1 MIGTQILHFTG
12 RAVGNAK
19 RFRRRAKARLWHFHP
34 ITILPFRGFG
44 TPTWLNVSGR
54 VLEARGVAHVIGGD
68 PPERGSAWRN
78 LRVTV
83 RRFGSEEIP
92 DARLLARLGRASI
105 ELRTDDEGFFQGR
118 LEPLQPLEHGWHD
131 VELELVDSIA
141 GGEGLRAAAP
151 VLVPPSDAEFA
162 VVSDIDDTIVHSA
175 VTNRLRMIRIVLF
188 QNARTR
194 SPFPGVG
201 AFYRALKLGPRG
213 SSANPLFYVS
223 KSPWNLYDLLLAFFE
238 LHKIPRG
245 PIFLRDLSLLEAPS
259 QALGTGQDKLTR
271 IRMLMAT
278 YPALPFVLVGDSGQ
292 KDPEIYRQIALEHPE
307 RVRAIYIRD
316 VTSARREREVR
327 ALAEDIRSHRVPL
340 VLARET
346 LQAARHAAD
355 LGLIAPSALEEIR
368 EDHARDRRLETGSG
382 QVAPVEP

>member
-1 MIGTQILHFTG
+1 VIGTQILHFTR
-12 RAVGNAK
+12 RAVGHAK
-19 RFRRRAKARLWHFHP
+19 RLKLQTKQRFGHFHP
-34 ITILPFRGFG
+34 VAILPFRGYG
-44 TPTWLNVSGR
+44 TPTWVNVTGR
-54 VLEARGVAHVIGGD
+54 ILEARGVAQVNGNAPH
-68 PPERGSAWRN
+68 EKSSACRN
-78 LRVTV
+78 LRATY
-83 RRFGSEEIP
+83 RRFGSDEIP
-92 DARLLARLGRASI
+92 GARLVARLGRAAL
-105 ELRTDDEGFFQGR
+105 ELRTDDEGYFHGKLELLER
-118 LEPLQPLEHGWHD
+118 LEPGWHD
-131 VELELVDSIA
+131 VELELLESIA
-141 GGEGLRAAAP
+141 GGEGLRAHAQ
-151 VLVPPSDAEFA
+151 VLVPPSDADFA

-201 AFYRALKLGPRG
+201 AFYRALKLGPHG

-245 PIFLRDLSLLEAPS
+245 PIFLRDLNLLEAPS
-259 QALGTGQDKLTR
+259 QALGIGQDKLTR

-278 YPALPFVLVGDSGQ
+278 YPTLRFVFVGDSGQ

-307 RVRAIYIRD
+307 RVRAVYIRD
-316 VTSARREREVR
+316 VTSFRREREVH
-327 ALAEDIRSHRVPL
+327 ALAEEIRAHGVPL

-355 LGLIAPSALEEIR
+355 LGLIAPSALDEIH
-368 EDHARDRRLETGSG
+368 EDQARDRRRETSPGR
-382 QVAPVEP
+382 VAPVEP

>member
-1 MIGTQILHFTG
+1 
-12 RAVGNAK
+12 
-19 RFRRRAKARLWHFHP
+19 
-34 ITILPFRGFG
+34 
-44 TPTWLNVSGR
+44 
-54 VLEARGVAHVIGGD
+54 VAHVVDGD
-68 PPERGSAWRN
+68 QPEHGTAWRN
-78 LRVTV
+78 LRATV

-92 DARLLARLGRASI
+92 GARVVARVGRAWI
-105 ELRTDDEGFFQGR
+105 ELRTDEEGFFHGR
-118 LEPLQPLEHGWHD
+118 LELLHPLEPGWHD
-131 VELELVDSIA
+131 VRLELVESIA
-141 GGEGLRAAAP
+141 GGEGLRAEAP
-151 VLVPPSDAEFA
+151 ALIPPSDADFA

-223 KSPWNLYDLLLAFFE
+223 KSPWNLYDLLIAFFE

-245 PIFLRDLSLLEAPS
+245 PIFLRDLSMLEAPS
-259 QALGTGQDKLTR
+259 VALGAGQDKLTR

-278 YPALPFVLVGDSGQ
+278 YPTLPFVLVGDSGQ
-292 KDPEIYRQIALEHPE
+292 RDPEIYRQIALEHPD

-316 VTSARREREVR
+316 VTSVRREREVT
-327 ALAEDIRSHRVPL
+327 ALAEEIRAHRIPL

-368 EDHARDRRLETGSG
+368 QDHARDRRRETGSG
-382 QVAPVEP
+382 QVAAVER